1 MSDVHT
7 RAVRSPRGS
16 TRPSAGRGVRR
27 QLTDATGRRLAR
39 RVAKLWRS
47 LAAFA
52 LAALLVPRPG
62 ASAPSSAAAPPFDV
76 AARVAELLIVRFDG
90 PVVTPDLATMIR
102 DRGVGGVAIYA
113 KSGNIVDR
121 DQLVA
126 LLAAMHALRPTPL
139 LVAIDQEGGRVD
151 RLAAVRGPHPSAAD
165 LAARIDARD
174 AAAAAGRYDGAD
186 LARLGIALNF
196 APVVDVT
203 RVYNRQLEARTFGD
217 DPAVVTRL
225 AGAYLEGLQANGRV
239 LGVLKHFPGLG
250 AVAADPHLELPRLD
264 RGAAELAA
272 VDWAP
277 YRALVARGDVHAVM
291 VSHVVVDA
299 LDATR
304 PASLAPAV
312 VTGVLR
318 DRLGF
323 DGVVVTDSLT
333 MTAAAETSLGD
344 AALAALQAG
353 ADYLLGPAS
362 VADVDA
368 VVARVAAAVA
378 DGELDAA
385 RLAASTRRVRAL
397 RARVGLDAAEAAAG
411 T

>member
-1 MSDVHT
+1 M
-7 RAVRSPRGS
+7 ASP
-16 TRPSAGRGVRR
+16 PE
-27 QLTDATGRRLAR
+27 
-39 RVAKLWRS
+39 
-47 LAAFA
+47 
-52 LAALLVPRPG
+52 
-62 ASAPSSAAAPPFDV
+62 V

-113 KSGNIVDR
+113 KNGNIVDR

-126 LLAAMHALRPTPL
+126 LLAAMRALRAAPL

-186 LARLGIALNF
+186 LARLGIALDF

-250 AVAADPHLELPRLD
+250 AVAADPHLELPRLE
-264 RGAAELAA
+264 RGVAELAA

-277 YRALVARGDVHAVM
+277 YRALVARGAVHAVM
-291 VSHVVVDA
+291 VS
-299 LDATR
+299 R
-304 PASLAPAV
+304 
-312 VTGVLR
+312 
-318 DRLGF
+318 
-323 DGVVVTDSLT
+323 VVVTDSLT
-333 MTAAAETSLGD
+333 MSAAAETSLD
-344 AALAALQAG
+344 AAALAALQAG
-353 ADYLLGPAS
+353 ADYLLGAAS
-362 VADVDA
+362 AADVDA
-368 VVARVAAAVA
+368 VVARVAGAVA
-378 DGELDAA
+378 DGALDAA

-397 RARVGLDAAEAAAG
+397 RARIGLDAAASAAG